1 MKGWQIRGEYG
12 IDKLQ
17 RVELPE
23 PVAGDRQVVISMRSR
38 R

>member
-17 RVELPE
+17 RVSCPNRW
-23 PVAGDRQVVISMRSR
+23 PVIGRL
-38 R
+38 